1 VNDVEVLKNT
11 SKQRLH
17 GAAALRLGTRLYTAG
32 QSRTRTAQL
41 GSTGSSRTR
50 KGEVLVVHLDSWV
63 LAEVEDDDVGA
74 VVADARAQAWLGWW
88 RTRARRLGW
97 AWSPALSRPCACVHG
112 RLCVPVDPNLF
123 VERDTAGGV
132 DGRRGSRQGLASSVL
147 AHEKEHHAWDHR
159 VAVLPVGMVCLPDA
173 AAWTAAGRRSWGRK
187 GWGFR

>member
-63 LAEVEDDDVGA
+63 LAEVEDDDVDA
-74 VVADARAQAWLGWW
+74 VVADARAQAWLGVVTGTLTSLRVRPW
-88 RTRARRLGW
+88 AALCSRRSKSFRG
-97 AWSPALSRPCACVHG
+97 
-112 RLCVPVDPNLF
+112 
-123 VERDTAGGV
+123 ERY
-132 DGRRGSRQGLASSVL
+132 
-147 AHEKEHHAWDHR
+147 
-159 VAVLPVGMVCLPDA
+159 
-173 AAWTAAGRRSWGRK
+173 GRRS
-187 GWGFR
+187 